1 MSFLIILL
9 ICSIFTNIVFGYGFV
24 HFYNEW
30 CIDEKIIKNASELLE
45 EDEQTDSCLDCPS
58 YDKEKHY
65 CPRFCEVIRNALKEI
80 EEDKN

>member
-1 MSFLIILL
+1 MAPLIILL
-9 ICSIFTNIVFGYGFV
+9 ICSLFMNIVFVFGFV

-30 CIDEKIIKNASELLE
+30 LIDEKIIKIASEELE
-45 EDEQTDSCLDCPS
+45 EVIQTKSCLDCPM

-80 EEDKN
+80 EEDK